1 MHSPIVNTSDFNN
14 WWTLFH
20 LFQGSFFSR
29 FMIGIQRSI
38 SFYTINFYWI
48 IEPCSFIV
56 FSVWIIDIVVY
67 RSSLTRNTHD
77 LCLISWSFE
86 VWVCI
91 LLKFWLL
98 TSLIFQDFVLFE
110 VWRRSAFIR
119 IKFLFL
125 VTPRS
130 SSITFG
136 IFMKPW
142 FWFIIS

>member
-1 MHSPIVNTSDFNN
+1 MHSPIINTSDFNN

-20 LFQGSFFSR
+20 LFQCSFFSG

-38 SFYTINFYWI
+38 SFYTINFNWI
-48 IEPCSFIV
+48 IEPCSFII
-56 FSVWIIDIVVY
+56 FSVWIIDIVIY
-67 RSSLTRNTHD
+67 RTTLTRNSHD

-86 VWVCI
+86 VWVYI

-119 IKFLFL
+119 IKFFFL

-130 SSITFG
+130 SSITFR
-136 IFMKPW
+136 IFMKPR